1 MAPDLR
7 FSLDALKSLKQGFR
21 LLMGWQV
28 LLGHGI
34 WELAVVDEIDLPR
47 TGLGLGVVAFGG
59 LLEVDRAVDDMNLHP
74 GGLLHQGSAVAT
86 EEPATVVRL
95 LVPCYHSGRW
105 LLLIWSSWAV
115 IPHPEVVYRN
125 SDSDCV
131 SAAAH
136 AYLTRC

>member
-1 MAPDLR
+1 MR
-7 FSLDALKSLKQGFR
+7 FSLGALKSLKQGFR
-21 LLMGWQV
+21 FLMGWQV

-34 WELAVVDEIDLPR
+34 RELAVVDEIDLLR
-47 TGLGLGVVAFGG
+47 TGLGLGVAAFGG
-59 LLEVDRAVDDMNLHP
+59 LLEVDRAVDDMIVHP
-74 GGLLHQGSAVAT
+74 GGPLHQGSAVAT

-95 LVPCYHSGRW
+95 SAPCYHYGRW

-125 SDSDCV
+125 SDSDYV